1 MLLIDGVKY
10 EEWTPPSEDEFEQVV
25 KKHAQ
30 DIFGKQSIYL
40 DIKTRLK
47 SKLGIGSIPDGF
59 VIFFGDVPRWRI
71 VEVELSGHPLHD
83 HIVAQVGRFISGIEN
98 LSTQK
103 KIVDT
108 VYSEVVKS
116 DLDALKL
123 RKSIQPIETYK
134 FLLDII
140 SKPPILTIIIE
151 EETPELKEALKILN
165 YPQIEVVEFKTFARE
180 GVGLGVHAHLFE
192 PVFQVFTE
200 KGAKAKPQGGVSGKK
215 KQRIPVT
222 VKDLI
227 DANILKIDQVIYRP
241 YKGNKWEARILHDGK
256 IKLLFDDNE
265 YNSLSTAAKSI
276 AGSVDGWEWWRTTR
290 ENGSECVLD
299 ELRKTYRATHP

>member
-47 SKLGIGSIPDGF
+47 SKLGTGSIPDGF

-83 HIVAQVGRFISGIEN
+83 HLVAQVGRFISGIEN

-180 GVGLGVHAHLFE
+180 GVGLGVHAYLFE

-265 YNSLSTAAKSI
+265 YNSLSTAANIEQPIPNSFIKK
-276 AGSVDGWEWWRTTR
+276 
-290 ENGSECVLD
+290 
-299 ELRKTYRATHP
+299 ELRLLTNF